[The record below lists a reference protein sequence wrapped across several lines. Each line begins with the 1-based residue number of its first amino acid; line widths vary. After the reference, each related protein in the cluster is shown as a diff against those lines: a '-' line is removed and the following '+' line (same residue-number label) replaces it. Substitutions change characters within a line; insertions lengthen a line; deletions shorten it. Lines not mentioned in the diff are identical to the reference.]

1 MPSHE
6 DTQPSGRPKPAARE
20 LPVGTTIGVYRIDG
34 VLGRGAMGVVYR
46 ATDTKL
52 NRAVAIKFLAADI
65 GDENAR
71 WRFQQEAATTTSLN
85 HPHIVTVHD
94 VGEHDGRRYIVSEIV
109 DGGTLEDWLA
119 APRKHAWRQTV
130 ELLVGVADAIA
141 TAHAAGVLHRDIK
154 PGNIL
159 LDGNGY
165 AKLADFGI
173 AKLVEQQTAATGVG
187 HATARGVVIGT
198 VAYMSPEQA
207 SGLPLDSRSDVFSFG
222 VVLYE
227 ALAGKRPFEGA
238 NDLETLKAIAHV
250 APPPLSPEIPE
261 QLRNA
266 VERALEKDPADRY
279 QSIRELAI
287 ELKRVARRTTETG
300 PRAPMPATGH
310 AGVALWAIGGGIALT
325 ALAIAV
331 PWALKLQRQPQ
342 RPAEIRYEMPAPNYA
357 PGSENLAISPD
368 GKQLAYL
375 ISIDGKEQVYVRPI
389 GSLAGHTIPGA
400 DNGTALFWSPDS
412 RALVFLLNGELT
424 RVDLD
429 GDALRALAPASVVAA
444 RGSWSHDGTILFS
457 APPESDGVGVIGSLP
472 ASGGRANR
480 LTTVDIANKELF
492 HGYPTFLPD
501 GKHFLYVRQHQPPTP
516 ATLFLAS
523 LDDPSGMEIGSAGT
537 ISPSTTFNVGYNDGY
552 VLLLRNGTLLA
563 QRLDL
568 GARKLAGSP
577 ATVAENVSAFSI
589 SATGVLAYRAG
600 EPPIGESRQLVWYDR
615 QGNRAPIR
623 DAPPN
628 SSNPRLSPDD
638 TQIVVDTSG
647 GTLRAADLWSIDVA
661 RSVPTRL
668 TFDPANE
675 DVGLWSLDGKQIVF
689 GTARGGSQPY
699 LTHRLVRR
707 AANGTGDEEL
717 LYETESPTYAA
728 APVDWSPDGH
738 YLLFAQANAATFAT
752 VSEIWILSMS
762 GAPAAAP
769 LLQTPFRVRSATVSP
784 DGAWLAYSTTES
796 GTDQI
801 MVQSFPDTSR
811 GKWRISAGGGTEPRW
826 RRDGRELYFLTPDGT
841 MMVAAVTPDA
851 ATFRYE
857 PPRALFNTDAKV
869 SIAPGFYYDV
879 TRDGQR
885 FVVNEPG
892 QDQKA
897 RQESPSPP
905 IEVIVNWR
913 PPGDAR

>member
-1 MPSHE
+1 M
-6 DTQPSGRPKPAARE
+6 
-20 LPVGTTIGVYRIDG
+20 GTTIGVYRIDG

-119 APRKHAWRQTV
+119 APRKHGWRQTV

-300 PRAPMPATGH
+300 PRAPMPATGR

-516 ATLFLAS
+516 ATLFWRAS
-523 LDDPSGMEIGSAGT
+523 TILQAWRSARPARYRRARRSTSATTMATCYCCATARFSRSG
-537 ISPSTTFNVGYNDGY
+537 
-552 VLLLRNGTLLA
+552 
-563 QRLDL
+563 
-568 GARKLAGSP
+568 
-577 ATVAENVSAFSI
+577 SI
-589 SATGVLAYRAG
+589 SAHASSRARRRPSPRTCPRSRYRQPACSPIELASPRSASRASSSGTTAKATGL
-600 EPPIGESRQLVWYDR
+600 
-615 QGNRAPIR
+615 
-623 DAPPN
+623 
-628 SSNPRLSPDD
+628 
-638 TQIVVDTSG
+638 
-647 GTLRAADLWSIDVA
+647 
-661 RSVPTRL
+661 RSVTHRR
-668 TFDPANE
+668 
-675 DVGLWSLDGKQIVF
+675 
-689 GTARGGSQPY
+689 TARIHGSRRMTPRSSS
-699 LTHRLVRR
+699 TRR
-707 AANGTGDEEL
+707 AARCARQISGR
-717 LYETESPTYAA
+717 
-728 APVDWSPDGH
+728 
-738 YLLFAQANAATFAT
+738 
-752 VSEIWILSMS
+752 SMS
-762 GAPAAAP
+762 RARFRLGSRSIRRTRMSACGRSMASRSCSARRGAG
-769 LLQTPFRVRSATVSP
+769 RSRT
-784 DGAWLAYSTTES
+784 
-796 GTDQI
+796 
-801 MVQSFPDTSR
+801 
-811 GKWRISAGGGTEPRW
+811 
-826 RRDGRELYFLTPDGT
+826 
-841 MMVAAVTPDA
+841 
-851 ATFRYE
+851 
-857 PPRALFNTDAKV
+857 
-869 SIAPGFYYDV
+869 
-879 TRDGQR
+879 
-885 FVVNEPG
+885 
-892 QDQKA
+892 
-897 RQESPSPP
+897 
-905 IEVIVNWR
+905 
-913 PPGDAR
+913 

>member
-1 MPSHE
+1 M
-6 DTQPSGRPKPAARE
+6 
-20 LPVGTTIGVYRIDG
+20 GTTIGVYRIDG

-119 APRKHAWRQTV
+119 APRKHGWRQTV

-287 ELKRVARRTTETG
+287 ELKRVARRTTETA
-300 PRAPMPATGH
+300 PR
-310 AGVALWAIGGGIALT
+310 VALPVKGRTGAPWAIGGGIALT

-331 PWALKLQRQPQ
+331 PWALKLQRAPE
-342 RPAEIRYEMPAPNYA
+342 RPAEIRFEMPAPELDV
-357 PGSENLAISPD
+357 GDFLAISPD
-368 GKQLAYL
+368 GKRLAYVA
-375 ISIDGKEQVYVRPI
+375 SNDSRRQVYIRPI
-389 GSLAGHTIPGA
+389 GSLAGTSMPGTENA
-400 DNGTALFWSPDS
+400 DGVFWSPDG
-412 RALVFLLNGELT
+412 RAIAFSLKGEL
-424 RVDLD
+424 RRLDLD
-429 GDALRALAPASVVAA
+429 GNALRSLAPSSVVAA
-444 RGSWSHDGTILFS
+444 RGTWGHSGTILFS
-457 APPESDGVGVIGSLP
+457 APPPKGSGLG
-472 ASGGRANR
+472 ALGSISAAGGTATL
-480 LTTVDIANKELF
+480 LTKVDPEKQEIF
-492 HGYPTFLPD
+492 HGYPTLLPD
-501 GKHFLYVRQHQPPTP
+501 DRHFLYVRQHPPP
-516 ATLFLAS
+516 AEATLHLGS
-523 LDDPSGMEIGSAGT
+523 LDDPAGVELASAGT
-537 ISPSTTFNVGYNDGY
+537 IMPSTAYNVGYYDGFA
-552 VLLLRNGTLLA
+552 LFMRNSTLIA
-563 QRLDL
+563 QQLDVS
-568 GARKLAGSP
+568 ARKLEGTPS
-577 ATVAENVSAFSI
+577 TIAENVSTFSI
-589 SATGVLAYRAG
+589 SENGVLAYRTTSATPA
-600 EPPIGESRQLVWYDR
+600 EPRQLVWYDR
-615 QGNRAPIR
+615 QGSRTPI
-623 DAPPN
+623 AGMPPG
-628 SSNPRLSPDD
+628 SANPRLSLDG
-638 TQIVVDTSG
+638 THIVVDTSG
-647 GTLRAADLWSIDVA
+647 GALRNADLWTIDVA

-675 DVGLWSLDGKQIVF
+675 TAGIWSPDATQIVF
-689 GTARGGSQPY
+689 ATARGGPAPFVAG
-699 LTHRLVRR
+699 RLARR
-707 AANGTGDEEL
+707 AANGTGDDEVLFDTGSGTEALAL
-717 LYETESPTYAA
+717 L
-728 APVDWSPDGH
+728 DWSPDGRDI
-738 YLLFAQANAATFAT
+738 LFARAEVTTFAT
-752 VSEIWILSMS
+752 VSEVWALPMS
-762 GAPAAAP
+762 GER
-769 LLQTPFRVRSATVSP
+769 TPIPVLKTGFRIRSATISP
-784 DGAWLAYSTTES
+784 NGAWLAYSTTES
-796 GTDQI
+796 GSDQV
-801 MVQSFPDTSR
+801 MVQSFPDTNR
-811 GKWRISAGGGTEPRW
+811 GKLRISSAGGVEPRW

-841 MMVAAVTPDA
+841 MMVVAVTPDA
-851 ATFRYE
+851 TTFRYE
-857 PPRALFNTDAKV
+857 PPRALFETGAKL
-869 SIAPGFYYDV
+869 APFPGFYYDV
-879 TRDGQR
+879 TPDGQR
-885 FVVNEPG
+885 FVVNEFDRDRSG
-892 QDQKA
+892 
-897 RQESPSPP
+897 RVQESPQPP

-913 PPGDAR
+913 PPTSGSAAR